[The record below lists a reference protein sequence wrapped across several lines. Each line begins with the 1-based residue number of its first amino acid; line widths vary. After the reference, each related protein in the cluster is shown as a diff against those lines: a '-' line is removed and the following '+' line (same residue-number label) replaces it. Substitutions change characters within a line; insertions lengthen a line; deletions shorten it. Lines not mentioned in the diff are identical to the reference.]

1 MVDAV
6 TVVGEHLFPN
16 HVRRVWE
23 QMFPYACKAE
33 NSTCG
38 FAIHRA
44 VNRAITLFQ
53 ELGVVFGSLRAA
65 PRGPIG
71 ANDTEGANM
80 TYEPTARDIKRR
92 VRIARAQIAA
102 GGYKTR
108 TYRSISR
115 PLTEED
121 QTERV
126 DVAARVGRILDAAD
140 ANNLGV
146 AKDAMR
152 DFIAAYG
159 LGRPFACRQCQNRYE
174 WPGELDDHVLLSHG
188 GAE

>member
-1 MVDAV
+1 
-6 TVVGEHLFPN
+6 
-16 HVRRVWE
+16 
-23 QMFPYACKAE
+23 
-33 NSTCG
+33 
-38 FAIHRA
+38 
-44 VNRAITLFQ
+44 
-53 ELGVVFGSLRAA
+53 
-65 PRGPIG
+65 
-71 ANDTEGANM
+71 M

-92 VRIARAQIAA
+92 VRIARAQIEA

-108 TYRSISR
+108 AYRSISR

-174 WPGELDDHVLLSHG
+174 WPGELDDHVLLSHRAPSSESG
-188 GAE
+188 TGRTVRSSPRRDRPRPRPTALARGAGEVG